1 MRVLTVQDNPH
12 YLANNQLLQ
21 LLYLDCVDVLWD
33 KLEKLKDD
41 RQQDMENIAD
51 DIHVLLSLVDPQ
63 PDMGEVFKRFDKLLV
78 KLIESQFIVDD
89 KLLFS
94 FESIYSCLIGRS
106 SPILVQR
113 FQDIEEYMKGSGNIG
128 GGEGE
133 DDVERGVVTSEQ
145 QWQDEFYKALRER
158 QHFLER
164 VMVCMM
170 YL

>member
-1 MRVLTVQDNPH
+1 M
-12 YLANNQLLQ
+12 LQ
-21 LLYLDCVDVLWD
+21 LLYLDCIDILWD

-41 RQQDMENIAD
+41 RQQDMENTAD
-51 DIHVLLSLVDPQ
+51 DIHIMLSLIDPQ
-63 PDMGEVFKRFDKLLV
+63 PDMGEIFKRFDKLLV
-78 KLIESQFIVDD
+78 KLIESQFFVNN

-113 FQDIEEYMKGSGNIG
+113 FQDIEEYMKGSSNIG

-145 QWQDEFYKALRER
+145 QWRDEFYKALRGR

-164 VMVCMM
+164 VMVR
-170 YL
+170 YVYY